1 MSGCRTLPNRDPVPD
16 LWGSD
21 SPRRPVLVWDH
32 GGVVSILRRDK
43 DDYQMR
49 DVRYVVLVK
58 DSKEGVE

>member
-1 MSGCRTLPNRDPVPD
+1 MPD